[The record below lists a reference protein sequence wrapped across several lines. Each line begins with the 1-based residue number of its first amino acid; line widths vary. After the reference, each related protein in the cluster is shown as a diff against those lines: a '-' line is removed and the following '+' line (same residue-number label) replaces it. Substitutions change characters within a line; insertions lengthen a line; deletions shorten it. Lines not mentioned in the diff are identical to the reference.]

1 MWKGWQSEKFV
12 DRRQLASGSGKS
24 PGEGD
29 LGDESLSGQQVH
41 TAVLQSICA
50 RLHWCSKLTGSPRR
64 NILDFHHFFIFVNK
78 ASVQVVEHQDESD
91 PALKEPEMYKGQ
103 QT

>member
-50 RLHWCSKLTGSPRR
+50 RLH
-64 NILDFHHFFIFVNK
+64 
-78 ASVQVVEHQDESD
+78 
-91 PALKEPEMYKGQ
+91 
-103 QT
+103 